1 MEIKAAVQRQD
12 IYHQSVSDLSDKLEL
27 VQAKLQQITDP
38 DDAQQ
43 EVQVGGSQH
52 NTLTLSAR
60 GLSLDVCRCQI
71 LMSKDVPRTERVKYL

>member
-12 IYHQSVSDLSDKLEL
+12 IYHQSVSDLSDKLEQ

-60 GLSLDVCRCQI
+60 GL
-71 LMSKDVPRTERVKYL
+71 